1 MYSIN
6 SLMGGTSS
14 TSSGTS
20 SKAIGGLASGLDTAE
35 LIKGMT
41 TATRLKIAR
50 QKQSKQLVSWQ
61 TDAYRNISNK
71 LIDFS
76 KKYTSY
82 TSSTNLLSSSFYT
95 KTSITT
101 LGDNADKVSVSGSS
115 DMAENISIISASK
128 ASAGGALSSSEL
140 KIADVHATA
149 SNTLSELGI
158 SSFDLTITNT
168 VGDTTIN
175 GLSASSTI
183 DDVVNA
189 INTESATTGIS
200 ARYVESLGRF
210 EFTTTKDTPVNI
222 TGGLATS
229 LFGDDVSVAKKKDA
243 EIEIKYGDT
252 GSTITLTSS
261 TGKFNVDGL
270 NITINDSF
278 VSGSGNVTLSA
289 KTDTDKVL
297 STIKDMVKDYND
309 IVTVV
314 NKEYST
320 KPNRNYP
327 PLTDEQ
333 RKEMSESEIK
343 AWEDKAKSGMLFG
356 NSDMSSLSN
365 DLRNVFFSSGENMVA
380 LNAIGITSSSDW
392 KDNGKIIIDEEK
404 LKKAI
409 EDNPDNVKAL
419 LSDKLENKKDEFG
432 NDILVDGLPVQDPA
446 SGGAVS
452 RLKFLT
458 DKYAKTDGATKGILV
473 EKAGNEASPLS
484 LTKNILLDKMNS
496 FDNIIK
502 SLTRTLAK
510 EEKRYQK
517 QFTALET
524 AVSKLNAQSGW
535 LQQF

>member
-101 LGDNADKVSVSGSS
+101 LGDNADKISVSGSS

-149 SNTLSELGI
+149 SNTLTELGV
-158 SSFDLTITNT
+158 SSFDLT
-168 VGDTTIN
+168 VGGTTIN

-210 EFTTTKDTPVNI
+210 EFTTTKDTSVDI

-229 LFGDDVSVAKKKDA
+229 LFGGNVSVAEKKDA

-261 TGKFNVDGL
+261 TSKFNVDGL

-356 NSDMSSLSN
+356 NTDMSSLSN
-365 DLRNVFFSSGENMVA
+365 DLRSVFFSSGENMAA

-392 KDNGKIIIDEEK
+392 KEHGKIIIDEEK

-409 EDNPDNVKAL
+409 EADPDNVKAL

-432 NDILVDGLPVQDPA
+432 NDILVDGLPVQDPS

-458 DKYAKTDGATKGILV
+458 DKYSKTDGATKGILI

-484 LTKNILLDKMNS
+484 LTKNVLLDKMNS

-502 SLTRTLAK
+502 SLTRTLAN